1 VHFSFGIKVVK
12 ITPGKCVKKPTRN
25 QIYTPVYNLQNAA
38 NHTKPCAVG
47 KQSARHSTL
56 TALNGTKTNAA
67 CKALYDRPWK
77 KEALLPF
84 ATTARAN
91 ICGGKVWF
99 AVPRRLFRKTSLNVW
114 FLHGL
119 GKTIAYSP
127 ARFKTSNSN
136 CSVILKFVDFILD
149 RIGFTDGITPASLAS
164 TITPIVPIMVNP
176 S

>member
-1 VHFSFGIKVVK
+1 
-12 ITPGKCVKKPTRN
+12 VKKPTSQ
-25 QIYTPVYNLQNAA
+25 QIYKPMYNPQNAT

-47 KQSARHSTL
+47 KQSTRHSTL

-84 ATTARAN
+84 ATTAQTG
-91 ICGGKVWF
+91 ICGGKVRC

-119 GKTIAYSP
+119 GKALLIRLRA
-127 ARFKTSNSN
+127 
-136 CSVILKFVDFILD
+136 L
-149 RIGFTDGITPASLAS
+149 
-164 TITPIVPIMVNP
+164 
-176 S
+176 